1 MSSSR
6 VMKNVLFSQ
15 KKISIYI
22 PFLSTHN
29 YISLRWLK
37 GRMRFGKKNHDVF
50 ELRQYLIILRLT
62 RRHGVGV
69 GGSVAGGLRRRRGR
83 SLDRGRGGG
92 ARTVVGEAARC
103 VGRLLWCPELKI
115 TN

>member
-1 MSSSR
+1 M
-6 VMKNVLFSQ
+6 
-15 KKISIYI
+15 YI
-22 PFLSTHN
+22 PLLSTHI
-29 YISLRWLK
+29 YISLRWLQ